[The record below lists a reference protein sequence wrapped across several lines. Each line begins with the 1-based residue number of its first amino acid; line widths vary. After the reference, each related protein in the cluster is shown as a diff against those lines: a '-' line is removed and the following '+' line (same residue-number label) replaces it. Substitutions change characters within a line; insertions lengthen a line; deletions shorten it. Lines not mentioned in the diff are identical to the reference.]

1 MLIDKLVIAALSP
14 LGTALCL
21 SLLAALLAGNRRPS
35 WAQIVAKSL
44 FTLALA
50 WLTFWS
56 LPAVSGRARAWLEAD
71 YPAVSVNSLPTAQA
85 IVVLGG
91 TMSPPARDGL
101 PANLGEAVDRLWL
114 AAELYHAGK
123 APMILLSG
131 GSDPQRSRTSEAS
144 AMQDVLSALGVPAHA
159 MQREES
165 SRNTRENAR
174 ESATLL
180 LPQGRSHVL
189 LVTSALH
196 MRRAIAQ
203 FEAQGLVA
211 TPAATD
217 HTHTGSQEI
226 LGWVPDTGALAG
238 SAQAIK
244 EWVGQRTG
252 R

>member
-1 MLIDKLVIAALSP
+1 MLLDKLVIATVSP

-21 SLLAALLAGNRRPS
+21 AALAAGLAGRRRPS
-35 WAQIVAKSL
+35 WARIWAKGL
-44 FTLALA
+44 FSLALA

-56 LPAVSGRARAWLEAD
+56 LPAVSDRARVWLESD
-71 YPAVSVNSLPTAQA
+71 YPAVSLTSLPVAQA
-85 IVVLGG
+85 IVVIGG
-91 TMSPPARDGL
+91 TMSPPSRDGS

-123 APMILLSG
+123 APLILLSG
-131 GSDPQRSRTSEAS
+131 GSDPQSSRTSEAS

-165 SRNTRENAR
+165 SRNTRENALK
-174 ESATLL
+174 SAALL
-180 LPQGRSHVL
+180 RAQGRSHVL

-196 MRRAIAQ
+196 MRRAITQ
-203 FEAQGLVA
+203 FEAQGLSV

-217 HTHTGSQEI
+217 HTGTASKGIH
-226 LGWVPDTGALAG
+226 GWIPDAGALAG
-238 SAQAIK
+238 SAQAFK